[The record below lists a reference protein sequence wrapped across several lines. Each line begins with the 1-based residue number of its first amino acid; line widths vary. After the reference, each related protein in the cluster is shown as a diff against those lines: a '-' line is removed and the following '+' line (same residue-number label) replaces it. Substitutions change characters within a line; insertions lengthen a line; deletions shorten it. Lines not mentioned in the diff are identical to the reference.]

1 MKALDHLF
9 FHCYNWATHA
19 KMHAKS
25 YFACGRIII
34 LLLEFVLSLFIV
46 SLYIMPRKCA
56 LLLAIFLLI
65 GFVLFSW
72 ELYYH
77 YEDEALVKDILK
89 RYKKSSIIKSILIY
103 FLYFFLALLPALV
116 AILINNYFK

>member
-19 KMHAKS
+19 KMHDKS
-25 YFACGRIII
+25 GFACDRIII
-34 LLLEFVLSLFIV
+34 VLLAFVVSLSLV

-89 RYKKSSIIKSILIY
+89 RYKKSSIIKSLIIY
-103 FLYFFLALLPALV
+103 FLYTFLVLLPALV
-116 AILINNYFK
+116 AILINNYFQ

>member
-1 MKALDHLF
+1 MRALDYLF
-9 FHCYNWATHA
+9 FHCYNWATYA
-19 KMHAKS
+19 KMHDKS
-25 YFACGRIII
+25 GFACDRIII

-56 LLLAIFLLI
+56 LLLVIFLLI
-65 GFVLFSW
+65 GFVLLSW

-103 FLYFFLALLPALV
+103 FLYFFLVLLPALV
-116 AILINNYFK
+116 AVLINNFF